1 MNHILKVEE
10 LNIYHREQPLIKSVA
25 LDVGR
30 GDFHCI
36 IGESGSGK
44 SLLTRTILGME
55 KVSLTY
61 EGRVEINLDK
71 TDAMFQDVHSNLFQ
85 NMSLEKHF
93 NIYMKQHNLI
103 YHNNNATLKS
113 YRCYK
118 CLGSTMARNY

>member
-1 MNHILKVEE
+1 MPYYSKSSTKDNEIIHILKVKE

-55 KVSLTY
+55 KASLTY
-61 EGRVEINLDK
+61 EGHVEINLDK
-71 TDAMFQDVHSNLFQ
+71 QMPCFKMYIVICFKT
-85 NMSLEKHF
+85 
-93 NIYMKQHNLI
+93 
-103 YHNNNATLKS
+103 
-113 YRCYK
+113 
-118 CLGSTMARNY
+118 